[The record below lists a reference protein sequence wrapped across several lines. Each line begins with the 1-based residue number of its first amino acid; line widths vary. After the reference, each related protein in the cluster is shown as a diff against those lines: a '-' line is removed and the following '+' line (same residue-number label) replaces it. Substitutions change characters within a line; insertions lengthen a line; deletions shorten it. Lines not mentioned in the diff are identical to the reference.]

1 MVNALKNR
9 FNIVGL
15 RPETTVWLSVSC
27 GFGLAGGA
35 SAVPENIEDSTRW
48 RGASADKPHSHIELQ
63 SAAFHAAGA
72 A

>member
-1 MVNALKNR
+1 M
-9 FNIVGL
+9 
-15 RPETTVWLSVSC
+15 
-27 GFGLAGGA
+27 AGGA

-72 A
+72 TSLSGKEAGRTRAPVNIIIKLINISLK